1 MEVQFIS
8 LEIKELFID
17 EVEVTKPRL
26 ELTLFQEAF
35 SSLDYVPVV
44 LKFIETGIISH
55 EHPEN
60 VLSNVRLF
68 ALHEILNTDIVHIAI
83 SKIHLSSLIDSL
95 QTLNIV
101 VKFVFNVCL
110 CQVKFWNCACMFD
123 CLGYVLVSSSKVFVA

>member
-1 MEVQFIS
+1 MKVQFIG

-17 EVEVTKPRL
+17 EVKMTKPRL

-35 SSLDYVPVV
+35 SSLDYVPVI

-60 VLSNVRLF
+60 VLSDVRLF
-68 ALHEILNTDIVHIAI
+68 TLHEILNTDIVHVAI
-83 SKIHLSSLIDSL
+83 SEIHLSSLIDSL
-95 QTLNIV
+95 QTFNIV
-101 VKFVFNVCL
+101 VEFIFNACFR
-110 CQVKFWNCACMFD
+110 QVKFWNCACMFD